1 MCKTTTPL
9 DRLRQSYGMAALPD
23 SIGTEAFGE
32 FGRPVDKP
40 IAQATV
46 DDVAFAIQAL
56 NDESAALYRR
66 LDALRR
72 LHDHARRAGGLG
84 TALAV
89 EAALRSVEAGR

>member
-23 SIGTEAFGE
+23 SLRIEAFGE
-32 FGRPVDKP
+32 FGRPVGKP
-40 IAQATV
+40 IAQATI

-56 NDESAALYRR
+56 SDESTALYQR

-89 EAALRSVEAGR
+89 EAALRGVEVGR